1 MTRHRRGRCDRP
13 FIAFVR
19 VYAMSAPTTSDT
31 VEEATATQQ
40 PQESEPHETQPRKSA
55 GVDDWLTAGV
65 VFGILG
71 GCLAL
76 WIGDLSLV
84 AGTAAAVFSGV
95 AGILFADA

>member
-1 MTRHRRGRCDRP
+1 
-13 FIAFVR
+13 
-19 VYAMSAPTTSDT
+19 MSAPTTSDT

-40 PQESEPHETQPRKSA
+40 PQESEPHATQPRKSA